1 MATPSIFFRTTVAAR
16 PVSLQWTV
24 SCLRCEEFSK
34 TFRLSSLTYLV
45 YHFCPFW
52 SFLSRSPLRC
62 LSWSLTS
69 FWDIAWSMT
78 TDLFCGKTRL
88 LLHIWL
94 QYLKVLCFGFSML
107 LCVLCSLDAATL
119 PTSGETRPG
128 IGAPSGA
135 CSGRREG
142 ETTRSSCPRTG
153 VCLRLHYIS

>member
-1 MATPSIFFRTTVAAR
+1 MVYDYRLILWKDTFVAA
-16 PVSLQWTV
+16 
-24 SCLRCEEFSK
+24 
-34 TFRLSSLTYLV
+34 YLAAV
-45 YHFCPFW
+45 FE
-52 SFLSRSPLRC
+52 S
-62 LSWSLTS
+62 
-69 FWDIAWSMT
+69 
-78 TDLFCGKTRL
+78 
-88 LLHIWL
+88 
-94 QYLKVLCFGFSML
+94 LCFGFSML